1 MQAAPCIFAC
11 LNTHAYSDVH
21 RGKHVEVNRTNRI
34 DDRLNVRSDRNDG
47 KVGDFKEFTK
57 SYNSIFFPLHNTRVP
72 KLNVPDE
79 KRRQLCGQMAGIVQ
93 EFLNL
98 PTLSDTDRRILNISS
113 AVALLL
119 SGGR

>member
-1 MQAAPCIFAC
+1 M
-11 LNTHAYSDVH
+11 
-21 RGKHVEVNRTNRI
+21 EVNRTNRI

-57 SYNSIFFPLHNTRVP
+57 SYNSISFPLHNTRVP

-79 KRRQLCGQMAGIVQ
+79 KRRQLCGQITGIIQ
-93 EFLNL
+93 ELLNL
-98 PTLSDTDRRILNISS
+98 PTLTNTDRRLLNLSS
-113 AVALLL
+113 ALAFLL

>member
-1 MQAAPCIFAC
+1 M
-11 LNTHAYSDVH
+11 
-21 RGKHVEVNRTNRI
+21 EVNRTNRI

-57 SYNSIFFPLHNTRVP
+57 SYSSSSFSQHNAR
-72 KLNVPDE
+72 VPDE
-79 KRRQLCGQMAGIVQ
+79 KRRQLCGQIAGIIQ
-93 EFLNL
+93 ELTSL
-98 PTLSDTDRRILNISS
+98 PTLSDTDRRLLNISS